1 MRCHTDNQSGN
12 PIGNHSGFTLVEM
25 VVVIVITG
33 VLGGMVA
40 VFIRAPVQG
49 YVDSARHA
57 EMTDV
62 ADTALR
68 RIGRDLRTAVPNSVR
83 MPNTAGSSYIEFLP
97 TSAGGGYR
105 ADPAGAGNLC
115 GGSALGDALSFDVA
129 DTCFEILGN
138 PLTSVTFGAGDAIV
152 IGSTQSDGNPPY
164 QGTATSSGVRR
175 MIAAAGA
182 GMQPVVQFTSTV
194 PFPVSAELA
203 GHRFA
208 VVPAVQQAVT
218 YACIG
223 TLGVLNANNDG
234 QGQLVRYWGYGYN
247 AAQVAPPIAAGNNA
261 LLANNV
267 SACNFVYDISNQ
279 RNSLVA
285 MTLTITR
292 GGESVRLYH
301 EVHIN
306 NMP

>member
-1 MRCHTDNQSGN
+1 MMVISGKLTR
-12 PIGNHSGFTLVEM
+12 GFSLVEM

-33 VLGGMVA
+33 ILGGMVA

-57 EMTDV
+57 EMTDI

-97 TSAGGGYR
+97 TSAGGSYR

-115 GGSALGDALSFDVA
+115 GGSALGDALSFDAV
-129 DTCFEILGN
+129 DTCFEILGV
-138 PLTSVTFGAGDAIV
+138 PGTAITFGAGDAIV

-164 QGTATSSGVRR
+164 LAVNSPTGVRR
-175 MIAAAGA
+175 TIAAAGV
-182 GMQPVVQFTSTV
+182 GTQPIVQITSTV
-194 PFPVSAELA
+194 PFPAAAELP

-208 VVPAVQQAVT
+208 VVPAAQQAVT
-218 YACIG
+218 YSCETVGVDAAGNG
-223 TLGVLNANNDG
+223 TGT
-234 QGQLVRYWGYGYN
+234 LVRYWAYGFDPI
-247 AAQVAPPIAAGNNA
+247 QSVPPIAAGNNA
-261 LLANNV
+261 ILATNV
-267 SACNFVYDISNQ
+267 SACNFVYNISNQ
-279 RNSLVA
+279 RNSLVT

-292 GGESVRLYH
+292 GNESVRLYH

-306 NMP
+306 NAP